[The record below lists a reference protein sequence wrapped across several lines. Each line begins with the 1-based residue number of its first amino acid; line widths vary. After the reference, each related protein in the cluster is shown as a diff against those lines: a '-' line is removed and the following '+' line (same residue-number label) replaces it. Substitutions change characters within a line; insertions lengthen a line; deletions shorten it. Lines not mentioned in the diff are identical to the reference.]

1 MPLKIQNDLEKWLFI
16 NDIRFKK
23 SNIINYLIYNIKVLN
38 YLVEKENILFINWT
52 LNVNLTKLVLEK
64 WLKTLI
70 NIDKKYIEKD
80 LELDLD

>member
-1 MPLKIQNDLEKWLFI
+1 LPLKIQNDLEKWLFI